1 MKNMSIKAQVISL
14 LVGSLLLLTL
24 ITTMTAVTM
33 SKDALVENSYRSLT
47 MVRDMKKFQIE
58 KFFTDRM
65 GDIRV
70 LARSEDLRNLTTGLL
85 YAKKELEVKA
95 DAPFPADNTLVRDEY
110 RDFEAY
116 FQNYIKDYSY
126 YDLLVLSKEGHVM
139 YSVAKEDDLGE
150 NLRTGS
156 LSESLLAQAWQ
167 QALQSNEPSFTDMQP
182 YGPSKGA
189 PVMFLSVRVQ
199 IEVGIEVIL
208 VLQVSDE
215 VVNTLMRYRKD
226 YGQSQEDYLVGSDK
240 LMRSDSYLDPKNHSL
255 KASFENPSAGS
266 VDTEATREALS
277 GKEGIKII
285 IDYNNNPVLSS
296 YSTIK
301 ISDKISWAII
311 SEVDEAE
318 VMATPER
325 IRNSLIATALG
336 ILALIVAVAVWMISV
351 SLVRPLNAFK
361 ERLLLISTNHDLTL
375 HANTHAPLE
384 ISQMAQ
390 SFNKLLQTLKELIS
404 TSKTSA
410 SENASI
416 SHELSTTS
424 LGVGKN
430 VERSVVVVQEATT
443 QAKKVQEEISG
454 AISDAQESKKEII
467 QANDNLAGA
476 RDEIIKLT
484 SKVQLSAQMEVE
496 LAQNMEGVSHE
507 ANQVKAI
514 LEVISDI
521 ADQTNLLA
529 LNAAIEAAR
538 AGEHGR
544 GFAVVADEVRKL
556 AERTQKSLSEIN
568 ATISVVVQSIV
579 DASMKMSDNSEQIQN
594 LSAIAQEV
602 EEKINK
608 TVEIVNIAVK
618 ASDKTV
624 SDFEN
629 TGKNVER
636 IVSKVE
642 EINTLSST
650 NARSVEEIAAASEH
664 LNALTEQLN
673 SKLEH
678 FRT

>member
-1 MKNMSIKAQVISL
+1 MKNMSIKAQVIAL

-33 SKDALVENSYRSLT
+33 SKEALVENSYHSLT

-58 KFFTDRM
+58 KFFADRM

-70 LARSEDLRNLTTGLL
+70 LSRSEDLRNLTTGLL
-85 YAKKELEVKA
+85 YAKKELNVKA
-95 DAPFPADNTLVRDEY
+95 DEPFPAKNSLVLDEY

-116 FQNYIKDYSY
+116 FQNYIKDYNY

-139 YSVAKEDDLGE
+139 YSVAKEDDLGT
-150 NLRTGS
+150 NLATGA
-156 LSESLLAQAWQ
+156 LRESLLAQAWR
-167 QALQSNEPSFTDMQP
+167 QALQSKEPSFTDMKP
-182 YGPSKGA
+182 YAPSKGA
-189 PVMFLSVRVQ
+189 PAMFLSTRVH
-199 IEVGIEVIL
+199 IEEGVEVIL
-208 VLQVSDE
+208 VLHVSDE
-215 VVNTLMRYRKD
+215 VVNALMRYRKD

-255 KASFENPSAGS
+255 KASFEDPSLGS

-277 GKEGIKII
+277 GKEGTKII
-285 IDYNNNPVLSS
+285 IDYNNTPVLSS

-301 ISDKISWAII
+301 IGDNITWAII
-311 SEVDEAE
+311 SEIDEAE

-325 IRNSLIATALG
+325 IRNSLIVSAFG

-361 ERLLLISTNHDLTL
+361 ERLLLIATNHDLTL
-375 HANTHAPLE
+375 QANTHAPLE

-390 SFNKLLQTLKELIS
+390 SFNDLLQTLKELIS

-430 VERSVVVVQEATT
+430 VERSVVVVQEATE
-443 QAKKVQEEISG
+443 QARKVQEEISG
-454 AISDAQESKKEII
+454 AISDAQESKKDII
-467 QANDNLAGA
+467 QANDNLASA
-476 RDEIIKLT
+476 RDEIIELT

-496 LAQNMEGVSHE
+496 LAHNMEGVSHE

-579 DASMKMSDNSEQIQN
+579 DASMKMNDNSEQIQN
-594 LSAIAQEV
+594 LSTIAKDV

-624 SDFEN
+624 NDFEN

-642 EINTLSST
+642 EINTISST

-664 LNALTEQLN
+664 LNTLTEQLN

>member
-1 MKNMSIKAQVISL
+1 MKNMSIKARVIAL
-14 LVGSLLLLTL
+14 LVGALFLLSI
-24 ITTMTAVTM
+24 ITTMTAVRM
-33 SKDALVENSYRSLT
+33 SGDALVENSYHNLT
-47 MVRDMKKFQIE
+47 MVRDIKKHQIE
-58 KFFTDRM
+58 KFFAERI

-85 YAKKELEVKA
+85 YAKKELNVKA
-95 DAPFPADNTLVRDEY
+95 KEPFPANNSIVKDEY

-116 FQNYIKDYSY
+116 FERYVKDYNY

-139 YSVAKEDDLGE
+139 YSVAKEADLGE
-150 NLRTGS
+150 NLATGS
-156 LSESLLAQAWQ
+156 LSNSLLAEAWRH
-167 QALQSNEPSFTDMQP
+167 ALHSTEPAFTDMRP
-182 YGPSKGA
+182 YAPSEGA
-189 PVMFLSVRVQ
+189 PAMFVSTLVT
-199 IEVGIEVIL
+199 IEKGVEVIL
-208 VLQVSDE
+208 VLHVSDE
-215 VVNTLMRYRKD
+215 SINTVMRYRKG
-226 YGQSQEDYLVGSDK
+226 YAQSQEDYLVGSDK
-240 LMRSDSYLDPKNHSL
+240 LMRSDSYVDPVHHSL
-255 KASFENPSAGS
+255 KASFENPSLGA
-266 VDTEATREALS
+266 VDTEATREAFMD
-277 GKEGIKII
+277 KEGTKIVI
-285 IDYNNNPVLSS
+285 AYNNKPVLSS
-296 YSTIK
+296 FSTIK
-301 ISDKISWAII
+301 IGENITWAIL
-311 SEVDEAE
+311 SEIDEAE
-318 VMATPER
+318 VMAAPER
-325 IRNSLIATALG
+325 IRNSLIMSALAV
-336 ILALIVAVAVWMISV
+336 LVLIVAVAVWMITV
-351 SLVRPLNAFK
+351 SLVKPLNAFK
-361 ERLLLISTNHDLTL
+361 ERLQLIAVNHDLTL
-375 HANTHAPLE
+375 KADTHAPLE

-390 SFNKLLQTLKELIS
+390 SFNDLLQTLKELIA

-410 SENASI
+410 SENALI
-416 SHELSTTS
+416 SHELSITS
-424 LGVGKN
+424 QGVGKN
-430 VERSVVVVQEATT
+430 VERSVVVVQEATR
-443 QAKKVQEEISG
+443 QAKKVQDEISG
-454 AISDAQESKKEII
+454 AILDAQESKNDII
-467 QANDNLAGA
+467 QANDNLASA
-476 RDEIIKLT
+476 RDEIIELT

-594 LSAIAQEV
+594 LATIAQEV

-608 TVEIVNIAVK
+608 TVEIVIIAVK

-629 TGKNVER
+629 TGKNVES

-642 EINTLSST
+642 EINSISST

>member
-1 MKNMSIKAQVISL
+1 MKNMSIKARVIAL

-24 ITTMTAVTM
+24 ITTVTAVTM

-58 KFFTDRM
+58 KYFTACM
-65 GDIRV
+65 SDIRV
-70 LARSEDLRNLTTGLL
+70 LSRSEDLRNLTTGLL
-85 YAKKELEVKA
+85 YAKKELNVKA
-95 DAPFPADNTLVRDEY
+95 DEPFPADNSLVRDEY

-116 FQNYIKDYSY
+116 FQNYIKDYNY
-126 YDLLVLSKEGHVM
+126 YDLLVLSQEGHVM
-139 YSVAKEDDLGE
+139 YSVAKEDDLGA
-150 NLRTGS
+150 NLVTGS
-156 LSESLLAQAWQ
+156 LSESPLAEAWQ
-167 QALQSNEPSFTDMQP
+167 QALQSKEPSFTDMES
-182 YGPSKGA
+182 YAPSKGA
-189 PVMFLSVRVQ
+189 PAMFLSTRVN
-199 IEVGIEVIL
+199 IEEGVGVIL

-215 VVNTLMRYRKD
+215 RVNALMRYRKD

-255 KASFENPSAGS
+255 KASFEDPSLGS

-277 GKEGIKII
+277 GIEGTKII
-285 IDYNNNPVLSS
+285 IDYNDTPVLSS
-296 YSTIK
+296 YATIK
-301 ISDKISWAII
+301 IGDNITWAIL
-311 SEVDEAE
+311 SEIDKAE
-318 VMATPER
+318 VMATPEH
-325 IRNSLIATALG
+325 IRNSLIVSALVV
-336 ILALIVAVAVWMISV
+336 LALIIAVAVWMISV

-361 ERLLLISTNHDLTL
+361 ERLLLIAANHDLTL
-375 HANTHAPLE
+375 HANVHAPLE

-390 SFNKLLQTLKELIS
+390 SFNDLLQALKELIS

-443 QAKKVQEEISG
+443 QAKKVQDEISD
-454 AISDAQESKKEII
+454 AISDAQESKKDII
-467 QANDNLAGA
+467 QANDNLVSA

-496 LAQNMEGVSHE
+496 LAHNMEGVSHE

-579 DASMKMSDNSEQIQN
+579 DASTKMNDNSEQIQN
-594 LSAIAQEV
+594 LATIAQDV

-608 TVEIVNIAVK
+608 TVEIVNVAVR

-624 SDFEN
+624 KDFEE

-636 IVSKVE
+636 IVSRVE
-642 EINTLSST
+642 EINTISST

-678 FRT
+678 FKT

>member
-1 MKNMSIKAQVISL
+1 MKNMSIKAQVIAL

-33 SKDALVENSYRSLT
+33 SKEALVENSYHSLT

-58 KFFTDRM
+58 KFFADRM

-70 LARSEDLRNLTTGLL
+70 LSRSEDLRNLTTGLL
-85 YAKKELEVKA
+85 YAKKELNVKA
-95 DAPFPADNTLVRDEY
+95 DAPFPAKNSLVLDEY

-116 FQNYIKDYSY
+116 FQNYIKDYNY
-126 YDLLVLSKEGHVM
+126 YDLLVLSNEGHVM
-139 YSVAKEDDLGE
+139 YSVAKEDDLGA
-150 NLRTGS
+150 NLATGS
-156 LSESLLAQAWQ
+156 LSESPLAQAWR
-167 QALQSNEPSFTDMQP
+167 QALQSKEPSFTDMKP
-182 YGPSKGA
+182 YAPSKGA
-189 PVMFLSVRVQ
+189 PAMFLSTRVH
-199 IEVGIEVIL
+199 IEEGVEVIL
-208 VLQVSDE
+208 VLHVSDE
-215 VVNTLMRYRKD
+215 VVNALMRYRKD

-255 KASFENPSAGS
+255 KASFEDPSLGS

-277 GKEGIKII
+277 GKEGTKII
-285 IDYNNNPVLSS
+285 IDYNNTPVLSS

-301 ISDKISWAII
+301 IGDNITWAII
-311 SEVDEAE
+311 SEIDEAE

-325 IRNSLIATALG
+325 IRNSLIVSAFG

-361 ERLLLISTNHDLTL
+361 ERLLLIATNHDLTL
-375 HANTHAPLE
+375 QANTHAPLE

-390 SFNKLLQTLKELIS
+390 SFNDLLQTLKELIS

-430 VERSVVVVQEATT
+430 VERSVVVVQEATE
-443 QAKKVQEEISG
+443 QARKVQEEISG
-454 AISDAQESKKEII
+454 AISDAQESKKDII
-467 QANDNLAGA
+467 QANDNLASA
-476 RDEIIKLT
+476 RDEIIELT

-496 LAQNMEGVSHE
+496 LAHNMEGVSHE

-579 DASMKMSDNSEQIQN
+579 DASMKMNDNSEQIQN
-594 LSAIAQEV
+594 LSTIAKDV

-624 SDFEN
+624 NDFEN

-642 EINTLSST
+642 EINTISST

-664 LNALTEQLN
+664 LNTLTEQLN